1 MLEQFNFELKYS
13 RVNGHNVT
21 FRYLILLI
29 GLSKNCL
36 ACHLTDCFVRSLR
49 VYHRAGQKLELNIT
63 RPFLETSMDVVEV
76 WKDDS
81 FEEENAKSIEHHA
94 YYIKNETGQVRPFG
108 MPPPRLLF
116 ACMLACTATHGF
128 HNATENVVLAI
139 GRQERDRGGE
149 GRREADAHL
158 LPPPQAATVRQ
169 RWCFV

>member
-29 GLSKNCL
+29 GLSNNCL
-36 ACHLTDCFVRSLR
+36 ACLQTDCFVRSLR

-94 YYIKNETGQVRPFG
+94 YYIKNETGQVKDNIAC
-108 MPPPRLLF
+108 PPPQLF
-116 ACMLACTATHGF
+116 ACTATQTVFTTQQKMWYWLSDDKSVIALEKGEEQPMPISFPH
-128 HNATENVVLAI
+128 LKQ
-139 GRQERDRGGE
+139 RRYGGS
-149 GRREADAHL
+149 GPSCL
-158 LPPPQAATVRQ
+158 K
-169 RWCFV
+169 